1 MEVINM
7 RTGSWGKLV
16 AFFDVRTQEG
26 FIIKGF
32 KLVNG
37 INGFFVGFPSE
48 KRKDENDEDK
58 YYDTVWLTDEV
69 RESMREQL
77 NKMAEN
83 KYNQESGADT
93 PVSPIANENE
103 VMADEPAV
111 PPAISQ
117 DDAATEKPVDA
128 GFSEDDLP
136 F

>member
-1 MEVINM
+1 MEIINM

-69 RESMREQL
+69 REGMREKL
-77 NKMAEN
+77 NKMAEE
-83 KYNQESGADT
+83 KYNTESGTGEPVMPINPDSSQTEAPNSSPPEASKDDT
-93 PVSPIANENE
+93 E
-103 VMADEPAV
+103 
-111 PPAISQ
+111 
-117 DDAATEKPVDA
+117 TEKKIEA

>member
-83 KYNQESGADT
+83 KYNEESGADS
-93 PVSPIANENE
+93 PASPISNVNE
-103 VMADEPAV
+103 VVADESIT
-111 PPAISQ
+111 PPTISK
-117 DDAATEKPVDA
+117 DDVATEKPVDA

>member
-83 KYNQESGADT
+83 KYNEESGADS
-93 PVSPIANENE
+93 PVSPISNVNE
-103 VMADEPAV
+103 VVADEPIT
-111 PPAISQ
+111 PPTISQ
-117 DDAATEKPVDA
+117 DDVATEKPVDA

>member
-83 KYNQESGADT
+83 KYNQESGADNS
-93 PVSPIANENE
+93 VSPISNENE
-103 VMADEPAV
+103 VMADEPAT
-111 PPAISQ
+111 PPTISQ